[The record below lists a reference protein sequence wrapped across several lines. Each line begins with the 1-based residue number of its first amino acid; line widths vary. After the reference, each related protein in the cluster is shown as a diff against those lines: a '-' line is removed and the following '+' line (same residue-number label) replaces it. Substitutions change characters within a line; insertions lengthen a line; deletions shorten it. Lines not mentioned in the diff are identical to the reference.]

1 MFNKY
6 VTLNDF
12 FSSMKHLFYPPT
24 IISSTFAS
32 VINKSTNQNNKQMKQ
47 TRRLILSFLSLLT
60 CTIMY
65 AQEIAGN
72 VTDATGEP
80 VIGATVMEKGTSNT
94 SAIRLKSCLLP
105 TA

>member
-32 VINKSTNQNNKQMKQ
+32 QINKSTNQ
-47 TRRLILSFLSLLT
+47 FL
-60 CTIMY
+60 
-65 AQEIAGN
+65 
-72 VTDATGEP
+72 
-80 VIGATVMEKGTSNT
+80 TS
-94 SAIRLKSCLLP
+94 K
-105 TA
+105 

>member
-65 AQEIAGN
+65 AQNCE
-72 VTDATGEP
+72 
-80 VIGATVMEKGTSNT
+80 
-94 SAIRLKSCLLP
+94 
-105 TA
+105 